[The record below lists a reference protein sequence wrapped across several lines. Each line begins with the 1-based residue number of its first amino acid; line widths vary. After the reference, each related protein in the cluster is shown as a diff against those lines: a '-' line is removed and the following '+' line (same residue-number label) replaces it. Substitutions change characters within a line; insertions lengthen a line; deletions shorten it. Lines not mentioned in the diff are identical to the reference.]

1 MNRHT
6 TLFTRALDV
15 ALQNG
20 YVFQLMEA
28 CEGMEMSKEARF
40 IMRKCKARAEFYNKM
55 TDFRQLLDK
64 FYGAFFKMLADKHV
78 QRMLAPTLTLR
89 RKRAGRASN
98 NARHYTTNATRRS
111 GAAIASLRARIIC
124 FPKNKDAS
132 FILYAPHRCTSGCPR
147 KPHQSRL

>member
-64 FYGAFFKMLADKHV
+64 FVGAFFKMLADEHV
-78 QRMLAPTLTLR
+78 QRMLAPNIDVAEEKSRVRQQQRAPLCN
-89 RKRAGRASN
+89 KR
-98 NARHYTTNATRRS
+98 HPPIRS
-111 GAAIASLRARIIC
+111 GNRVIARQNYLFSKS
-124 FPKNKDAS
+124 KNK
-132 FILYAPHRCTSGCPR
+132 
-147 KPHQSRL
+147 K